1 LYRVFLIILADF
13 GEVVFDV
20 DASIQLVFEVGFK
33 VLLLTAS
40 FTQVQR
46 GKIRGDLGGVM
57 RQLF

>member
-1 LYRVFLIILADF
+1 M
-13 GEVVFDV
+13 FDV